1 MKTLILLA
9 VLLCVPTFVSAAAWD
24 NDSPNWSLELKGGLF
39 YPDVT
44 DWSKYYGKKFTGEY
58 GGAVSYKLFRQ
69 LEVGVEASYITATGS
84 GVAPLNGVL
93 SGEVTTQRVPVNV
106 FLLARGV
113 FYEKQLLVPY
123 VGGGWN
129 RTFYWQ
135 EIKHQGKVN
144 GSVNGYV
151 GRAGLQVL
159 LDGIDTDASESLNT
173 DYGVRHSYFFA
184 EGKYTNAMASTATS
198 GSVNLGGT
206 SWLGGF
212 LFEF

>member
-9 VLLCVPTFVSAAAWD
+9 ALLCVPTFVSAAAWD
-24 NDSPNWSLELKGGLF
+24 DDSPNWSLELKGGAF
-39 YPDVT
+39 FADIS
-44 DWSKYYGKKFTGEY
+44 DWSKYYGNSYTGEY
-58 GGAVSYKLFRQ
+58 GGAVAYKLFRQ
-69 LEVGVEASYITATGS
+69 LEVGVEASYITDTGKGS
-84 GVAPLNGVL
+84 APLNGVL
-93 SGEVTTQRVPVNV
+93 SGEVTTQRVPVNLL
-106 FLLARGV
+106 LLARGV

-123 VGGGWN
+123 IGAGWN

-135 EIKHQGKVN
+135 EIKNQGKVS

-159 LDGIDTDASESLNT
+159 LDDIDPDASESLNT

-184 EGKYTNAMASTATS
+184 EGKYTNAKASTVSS